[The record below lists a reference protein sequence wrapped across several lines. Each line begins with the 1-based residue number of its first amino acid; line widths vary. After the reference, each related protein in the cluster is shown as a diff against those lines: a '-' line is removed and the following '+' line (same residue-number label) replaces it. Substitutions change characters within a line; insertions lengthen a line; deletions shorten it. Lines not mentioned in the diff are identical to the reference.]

1 MIFHELE
8 SEWALEIVRGVERV
22 AGQHHLAVVLSEM
35 QGRRSPG
42 RGWIEGVLARR
53 PTGVIAVFSDL
64 SDSIRGQLATRGI
77 PYVVVDPTGEPLHD
91 TPSIGATNW
100 NGGLTATRHLLS
112 LGHRRIG
119 VIGGPEWILCSRARL
134 DGYRA
139 AMDEAGVPID
149 PELISHGQFHVEEG
163 IDRGR
168 ALLRLKDR
176 PTAIFAGNDLQ
187 ALGVYQ
193 AAREARLHIPEDLSV
208 VGFDD
213 LPVAQWVGP
222 PMTTVRQPLM
232 DMATAA
238 AEMVVAMAR
247 GETPAQTAG
256 RAGDRARHPRE
267 HRAAGVLTPQAI
279 AEANRRTRR
288 FVRRRVSRT
297 RPAPPRGPRTDRPP
311 RSTPRSPC
319 ARTAGRRPSPT
330 RRSRRPGRPSDE
342 RWMSRSRVASGSERP
357 VDRLADRG
365 EELVGAV
372 GDAAADDD
380 ERRVVEVHHARQH
393 RPDPAAGSLQERDR
407 HRVAERCRPGDVLG
421 GDRAVLVEGGPEP
434 GAPPLERGRGAGPPD
449 GRTAGKRLEAADV
462 AAPADDRRIVDDLD
476 VPDVA
481 GTALGAAVE
490 PAVGDDPGADARSR
504 S

>member
-1 MIFHELE
+1 MSVPTVSKVINGRSDVSAETRRRVETAIREHGYQRSPGSRPRTPLLEVIFHELE

-64 SDSIRGQLATRGI
+64 SESMRGQLATRGI

-100 NGGLTATRHLLS
+100 NGGLTATRHLLA

-149 PELISHGQFHVEEG
+149 PELISHGRFHVEEG

-168 ALLRLKDR
+168 ALLRLKNR

-208 VGFDD
+208 VG
-213 LPVAQWVGP
+213 LRRP
-222 PMTTVRQPLM
+222 
-232 DMATAA
+232 
-238 AEMVVAMAR
+238 
-247 GETPAQTAG
+247 AG
-256 RAGDRARHPRE
+256 RPVGRSADDDRPPAADGHGDGGRRDGRRDGPRRDAGPDPHRALDRAGRPREHGSAANLTGRASPRPTGGHGAPSDAASTGRCQRHLRDPGRIALLDPCCDRHPRE
-267 HRAAGVLTPQAI
+267 QLVRDH
-279 AEANRRTRR
+279 
-288 FVRRRVSRT
+288 RRRADDPGEPAERRPLDEQLARRERQ
-297 RPAPPRGPRTDRPP
+297 RPAVDASRG
-311 RSTPRSPC
+311 STR
-319 ARTAGRRPSPT
+319 A
-330 RRSRRPGRPSDE
+330 
-342 RWMSRSRVASGSERP
+342 
-357 VDRLADRG
+357 ADRG
-365 EELVGAV
+365 CW
-372 GDAAADDD
+372 
-380 ERRVVEVHHARQH
+380 RR
-393 RPDPAAGSLQERDR
+393 
-407 HRVAERCRPGDVLG
+407 
-421 GDRAVLVEGGPEP
+421 
-434 GAPPLERGRGAGPPD
+434 
-449 GRTAGKRLEAADV
+449 
-462 AAPADDRRIVDDLD
+462 RR
-476 VPDVA
+476 
-481 GTALGAAVE
+481 
-490 PAVGDDPGADARSR
+490 R
-504 S
+504 

>member
-1 MIFHELE
+1 MPGRAGDALAATFASKLSLHASVRYTAPVATPSPTRPRHSPPTTIADIAELTGVSVPTVSKVINGRSDVSADTRRRVETAIREHGYRRSPGSRPRTPLLEVIFHELE

-42 RGWIEGVLARR
+42 RSWMDGVLARR

-64 SDSIRGQLATRGI
+64 SESMREQLAARGI

-91 TPSIGATNW
+91 TPSVGATNW
-100 NGGLTATRHLLS
+100 NGGLTATRHLLG

-139 AMDEAGVPID
+139 AMDEAGVPIGPD
-149 PELISHGQFHVEEG
+149 LISHGKFHVEEG

-238 AEMVVAMAR
+238 AGMVVAMAN
-247 GETPAQTAG
+247 GETPTQTRVELATELVV
-256 RAGDRARHPRE
+256 RE
-267 HRAAGVLTPQAI
+267 ST
-279 AEANRRTRR
+279 
-288 FVRRRVSRT
+288 
-297 RPAPPRGPRTDRPP
+297 APP
-311 RSTPRSPC
+311 
-319 ARTAGRRPSPT
+319 
-330 RRSRRPGRPSDE
+330 
-342 RWMSRSRVASGSERP
+342 SG
-357 VDRLADRG
+357 
-365 EELVGAV
+365 
-372 GDAAADDD
+372 
-380 ERRVVEVHHARQH
+380 
-393 RPDPAAGSLQERDR
+393 
-407 HRVAERCRPGDVLG
+407 
-421 GDRAVLVEGGPEP
+421 
-434 GAPPLERGRGAGPPD
+434 
-449 GRTAGKRLEAADV
+449 
-462 AAPADDRRIVDDLD
+462 
-476 VPDVA
+476 
-481 GTALGAAVE
+481 
-490 PAVGDDPGADARSR
+490 
-504 S
+504 